1 MSHAHV
7 GMSSDRLRIS
17 GAFGEMDVDRRD
29 IIRFPDG
36 LPGFEQSRAFVLLT
50 SEANAPLQYLHAV
63 EGPSASFLA
72 IDPKLVHKERY
83 SDAIAMPRPSTG
95 SWSAYPFPS
104 PIILYQPGQGYV
116 RFDQAKA
123 EAYLRG
129 VMEKMTSL
137 VEDTI
142 AKWDKMGL

>member
-1 MSHAHV
+1 MAATPGGTRRLLFKRSIP
-7 GMSSDRLRIS
+7 GWSTRNDR
-17 GAFGEMDVDRRD
+17 AT
-29 IIRFPDG
+29 PW
-36 LPGFEQSRAFVLLT
+36 
-50 SEANAPLQYLHAV
+50 
-63 EGPSASFLA
+63 
-72 IDPKLVHKERY
+72 
-83 SDAIAMPRPSTG
+83 PRPATG

-104 PIILYQPGQGYV
+104 SIILYQPGQGYV

-129 VMEKMTSL
+129 VMEKMTGL